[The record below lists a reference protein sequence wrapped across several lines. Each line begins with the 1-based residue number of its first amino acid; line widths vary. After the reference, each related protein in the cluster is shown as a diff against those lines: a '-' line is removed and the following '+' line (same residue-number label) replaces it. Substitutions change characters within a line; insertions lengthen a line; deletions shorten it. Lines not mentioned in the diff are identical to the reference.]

1 MTTRAQLEALVE
13 RVRGATG
20 PDREIEAD
28 VYVAIFDDGGWVGG
42 NWYVARSDDGS
53 MGSSRVIALPA
64 YTASLDAVVALIERE
79 LPNYNVSM
87 FSDCGAYFARVEHF
101 DTEWHYI
108 SGFDGAGVDRE
119 SWCLAAIDAFLS
131 AKLSSLPEEA

>member
-13 RVRGATG
+13 NVRRATG
-20 PDREIEAD
+20 PDQEIDAAA
-28 VYVAIFDDGGWVGG
+28 YRAIFDDGGWVGG
-42 NWYVARSDDGS
+42 NWYIARSDDGS

-79 LPNYNVSM
+79 FPGVAKGVSGPPW
-87 FSDCGAYFARVEHF
+87 DVELHWF
-101 DTEWHYI
+101 ITPAWHVSELGETEPL
-108 SGFDGAGVDRE
+108 AL
-119 SWCLAAIDAFLS
+119 LAAFLA